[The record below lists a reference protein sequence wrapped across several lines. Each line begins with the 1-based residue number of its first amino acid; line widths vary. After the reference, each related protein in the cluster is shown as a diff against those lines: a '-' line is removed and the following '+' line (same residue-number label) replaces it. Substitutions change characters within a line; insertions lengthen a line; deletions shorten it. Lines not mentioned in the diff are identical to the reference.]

1 MPSAKTRYTSVLWA
15 KKFLIFKM
23 RCLSISEKMT
33 TVVEI
38 QLSSIIFSLKSLYFL
53 EVVCFY
59 NLIQDFTV
67 SVWCRLFYVCI
78 LLGLLAVYAFDY
90 LHAIKYK
97 Q

>member
-1 MPSAKTRYTSVLWA
+1 
-15 KKFLIFKM
+15 
-23 RCLSISEKMT
+23 MT

-67 SVWCRLFYVCI
+67 SVWWLFYVCI